1 MKINMLLCAAVA
13 ASFLTACE
21 TEKNE
26 KHESEAQLQAQ
37 AKITR
42 AEAEKIALTQA
53 PDGTVKEGELEREH
67 GKLIWSFDI
76 ARPGTPNITEVAV
89 DAITGKIVS
98 TEQETPAQQAKEK
111 KESK

>member
-1 MKINMLLCAAVA
+1 MKLKSLLCAVLA
-13 ASFLTACE
+13 AGFLTACE

-26 KHESEAQLQAQ
+26 KHETEAQLQAE
-37 AKITR
+37 AKISR
-42 AEAEKIALTQA
+42 AEAEKIALTKA
-53 PDGTVKEGELEREH
+53 PDGTIKEGELEREH

-76 ARPGTPNITEVAV
+76 ARPGTANITEVGV

-111 KESK
+111 NEKK